1 MIHGTSAANLSE
13 AILVLSSSWRESS
26 SALTRLNNA
35 LKQNGMS
42 LSGSTDVSGW
52 PGLRG
57 RGVFMAIDSFCMML
71 QNFSKNE

>member
-1 MIHGTSAANLSE
+1 M
-13 AILVLSSSWRESS
+13 LSSSWRESS

-57 RGVFMAIDSFCMML
+57 RGVCGDLKECD
-71 QNFSKNE
+71 